1 MKKINLKSVDK
12 ATWIRTAVL
21 LIALVNQALVIFGVT
36 DKETDIDSLTH
47 YASYFLTAASSVWA
61 WWKNNSFTDTAQ
73 KADALLFSEENA
85 KG

>member
-1 MKKINLKSVDK
+1 MDSHGC
-12 ATWIRTAVL
+12 T

-73 KADALLFSEENA
+73 KADALLSSEENA

>member
-47 YASYFLTAASSVWA
+47 DASYFLTAASSVWA

-73 KADALLFSEENA
+73 KADALLSSEENA
-85 KG
+85 EG

>member
-12 ATWIRTAVL
+12 TTWLRTIVL
-21 LIALVNQALVIFGVT
+21 LIALINQALVIFGVT
-36 DKETDIDSLTH
+36 DKEADVDSVAY
-47 YASYFLTAASSVWA
+47 YASYFLTAVSSVWA

-73 KADALLFSEENA
+73 KADTLLFSEENA